1 MLLKFVNLF
10 GATAIIF
17 KTLMSTLKECSRK
30 KITTLKECRREK
42 LYNMHERCPPPINDG
57 DRTQ

>member
-10 GATAIIF
+10 GATVIIF
-17 KTLMSTLKECSRK
+17 KTLTSTLKEC
-30 KITTLKECRREK
+30 REK
-42 LYNMHERCPPPINDG
+42 VYNMHERCPAPINDG

>member
-17 KTLMSTLKECSRK
+17 KTLTSTLKECSRK
-30 KITTLKECRREK
+30 KITTLKECREK
-42 LYNMHERCPPPINDG
+42 LYNMHERCPPPN
-57 DRTQ
+57 Q